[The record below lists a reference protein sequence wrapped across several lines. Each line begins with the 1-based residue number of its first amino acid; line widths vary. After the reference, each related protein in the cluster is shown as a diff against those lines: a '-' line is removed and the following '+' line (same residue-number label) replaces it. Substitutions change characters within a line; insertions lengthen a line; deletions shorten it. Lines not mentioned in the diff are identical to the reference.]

1 MPDDPARPA
10 LRASDA
16 DRERVAKVLN
26 HHSTAGRLTVD
37 ELSDRTDLAYAAT
50 TLAELERLVADLP
63 IDPGDQPEVPMPE
76 EAQVRRDFRGH
87 LTTYRLVVFLLS

>member
-1 MPDDPARPA
+1 M
-10 LRASDA
+10 
-16 DRERVAKVLN
+16 
-26 HHSTAGRLTVD
+26 
-37 ELSDRTDLAYAAT
+37 SDRTDLAYAAT

-87 LTTYRLVVFLLS
+87 LTTYGLVVFLLVVIWILTGVGYFWPVWPALGLGVGIAVDFLGTREEIE